1 MYNFS
6 GCPCSVCGKPLSQ
19 KDDIVVCP
27 ECGAPYH
34 RACYESAGACVHTAL
49 HGTGFEWT
57 PPKSLDEM
65 KTCPVCGERNPADA
79 KVCSSC
85 RSSLEPPKA
94 PEPEAGAAES
104 SGGGFDYGRFYQ
116 NAQNAQTGQDPQA
129 ASAHFDP
136 SRTVDGIS
144 CADWENYLGPFGLG
158 YLSEFLRMQRE
169 DRKVSISLGATF
181 FGPFFFFYR
190 KAWKPAFGFLGLELL
205 LNLPTFFQLLQ
216 ISNSP
221 FAPGFS
227 ASTLGLLSRIAAA
240 ASFVMM
246 IFRGIYGKYLY
257 RRSAAR
263 RIRRIQ
269 ENFPDGDQR
278 AFVLRAQGGVS
289 LGAVV
294 GAFFLLMV
302 LGAVFS
308 LFLGPNLDAVLQ
320 LLYL

>member
-6 GCPCSVCGKPLSQ
+6 GCPCSVCGKPLSRN
-19 KDDIVVCP
+19 DDVVVCP

-34 RACYESAGACVHTAL
+34 RACYESVGACVHTAL

-85 RSSLEPPKA
+85 RSSLEPKAA
-94 PEPEAGAAES
+94 PEPEAGAAEAPGS
-104 SGGGFDYGRFYQ
+104 GFDYSRLYQ
-116 NAQNAQTGQDPQA
+116 KAQNGPGPQA
-129 ASAHFDP
+129 AAPHFDP
-136 SRTVDGIS
+136 NRTVDGIS
-144 CADWENYLGPFGLG
+144 CADWETYLGPFGLG

-169 DRKVSISLGATF
+169 DRKASISLGATF
-181 FGPFFFFYR
+181 FGPFYFFYR
-190 KAWKPAFGFLGLELL
+190 KAWKPAFGFLGLELV

-216 ISNSP
+216 ISDSP
-221 FAPGFS
+221 FAPGFNS
-227 ASTLGLLSRIAAA
+227 STLGLLSRLAAS

-257 RRSAAR
+257 RRSAAQ

-269 ENFPDGDQR
+269 QDFPDSDQR

-308 LFLGPNLDAVLQ
+308 LFLGPNLDAVLD
-320 LLYL
+320 LLYV

>member
-6 GCPCSVCGKPLSQ
+6 GCPCSVCGKPLSRN
-19 KDDIVVCP
+19 DDVVVCP

-34 RACYESAGACVHTAL
+34 RACYESVGACVHTAL

-85 RSSLEPPKA
+85 RSSLEPKAA
-94 PEPEAGAAES
+94 PEPEAGAAEA
-104 SGGGFDYGRFYQ
+104 SGSGFDYSRLYQ
-116 NAQNAQTGQDPQA
+116 KAQKGPGPQA
-129 ASAHFDP
+129 VAPHFDP
-136 SRTVDGIS
+136 NRTVDGIS
-144 CADWENYLGPFGLG
+144 CADWETYLGPFGLG

-169 DRKVSISLGATF
+169 DRKASISLGATF
-181 FGPFFFFYR
+181 FGPFYFFYR
-190 KAWKPAFGFLGLELL
+190 KAWKPAFGFLGLELV

-216 ISNSP
+216 ISDSP

-227 ASTLGLLSRIAAA
+227 SSTLGLLSRLAAS

-257 RRSAAR
+257 RRSAAQ

-269 ENFPDGDQR
+269 QDFPDSDQR

-308 LFLGPNLDAVLQ
+308 LFLGPNLDAVLD
-320 LLYL
+320 LLYV